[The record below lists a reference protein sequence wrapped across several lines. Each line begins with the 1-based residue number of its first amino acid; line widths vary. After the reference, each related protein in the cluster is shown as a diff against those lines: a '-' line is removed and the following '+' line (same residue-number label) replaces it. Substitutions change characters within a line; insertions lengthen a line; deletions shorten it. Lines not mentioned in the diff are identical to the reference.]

1 MLVNQMTTDTM
12 LFILETVALSQQHP
26 STVVRIAALFL
37 TWTGFGKSGCCC
49 LTSFRGQGM
58 LLLEARGMTWRTKGV
73 DYLLHLEH
81 SFCGAPFLHDPARPG
96 PLRMKSQTEITEL
109 AKASPQSVFLQ
120 TTHIHVWV
128 EGGKSGK
135 SDSSEELFSPS
146 RSWSVMTRECN
157 SQLLFFFNCLISY
170 VPGRSTFWEF
180 YPRGY
185 GPLLLSLWSWK
196 RLLWPNGQLQMWD
209 THRSIWMRLWEGLL
223 RERSTVWMHRWV
235 SGLSPT
241 TSVIGCCVTNEPETL

>member
-1 MLVNQMTTDTM
+1 MALLRDSWHAFYQLLAQILRTVSFCITCVPILKTKKQTGWWLCYLAYVVMFMDQMTTDMM

-26 STVVRIAALFL
+26 STVVRIAVLFL
-37 TWTGFGKSGCCC
+37 TWTGFGKSGYCC

-81 SFCGAPFLHDPARPG
+81 SFCGAPFLYDPARPG

-109 AKASPQSVFLQ
+109 AKASPQSAFLQ

-157 SQLLFFFNCLISY
+157 S
-170 VPGRSTFWEF
+170 
-180 YPRGY
+180 
-185 GPLLLSLWSWK
+185 
-196 RLLWPNGQLQMWD
+196 
-209 THRSIWMRLWEGLL
+209 
-223 RERSTVWMHRWV
+223 
-235 SGLSPT
+235 
-241 TSVIGCCVTNEPETL
+241 